1 MPSSSIAQENRGF
14 GWLGLEYQ
22 DLTPALRQSLG
33 LTGAVEG
40 VLVRDVAASSPLYD
54 EGVAEGDLILEVNG
68 QPTPN
73 VKEFESF
80 VGAVPS
86 GSFLRLYLRRVNP
99 QAQGSRQVN
108 YFAIVR
114 VP

>member
-1 MPSSSIAQENRGF
+1 M
-14 GWLGLEYQ
+14 
-22 DLTPALRQSLG
+22 
-33 LTGAVEG
+33 
-40 VLVRDVAASSPLYD
+40 VREVTASSPLYD

-73 VKEFESF
+73 VREFESL
-80 VGAVPS
+80 VGGVPS
-86 GSFLRLYLRRVNP
+86 GSFLRLYLRRLNR
-99 QAQGSRQVN
+99 QAPGGRPAN

>member
-1 MPSSSIAQENRGF
+1 M
-14 GWLGLEYQ
+14 GL
-22 DLTPALRQSLG
+22 
-33 LTGAVEG
+33 
-40 VLVRDVAASSPLYD
+40 LVKAP
-54 EGVAEGDLILEVNG
+54 EGDLVLEVNG

-73 VKEFESF
+73 VKEFEGL

>member
-1 MPSSSIAQENRGF
+1 M
-14 GWLGLEYQ
+14 
-22 DLTPALRQSLG
+22 
-33 LTGAVEG
+33 
-40 VLVRDVAASSPLYD
+40 VREVAASSPLYD

-73 VKEFESF
+73 VEEFEAWSAGF
-80 VGAVPS
+80 PRAR
-86 GSFLRLYLRRVNP
+86 FLRLYLRRINR
-99 QAQGSRQVN
+99 QAPGGRPVN